1 MNNILKFLL
10 IICLMLTYRS
20 AAHAEE
26 VAESLLLQFSKGDLS
41 TIERAMQEAFDA
53 QPVQGE
59 SSAPVS
65 SPYAFGTITARGI
78 EYSFLPRIHQTSL
91 MPNGIQFKLSLRSFR
106 GLIKRLEMN
115 ASGTQVCTNTAIVSP
130 QGDIPVSVVVH
141 PTVTPAGDVQLVVSE
156 STIDL
161 NEDNFEVRYPE
172 ECDVIFGLNWLVSWT
187 LPSLIQSYKDTISSA
202 LGSALA
208 KGLIAR
214 TAEISPFL
222 SLNVTLPFEGH
233 EIPSFNVA
241 VAVRPYRIDI
251 SPERFQS
258 SFATSITI
266 DPDEVV
272 GFSNSSQWPEDVS
285 FLGISWDFMTA
296 LLNEAQAKGVIR
308 STIRGDHPA
317 IGQALSH
324 DLWLK
329 AFPGLHGVI
338 SPSDLLSLEVLGGSR
353 YEWKAEDNLGSL
365 ADLAVENLRFRL
377 RSGSMVLC
385 EIQVNAQAIFSLE
398 SAKDRLLT
406 GRLQTASLK
415 EPRVVENSGPL
426 SRDFLQNGLA
436 ALASDIEEQIQKS
449 PEHARDLIQLT
460 LPSMKIGNH
469 EILISN
475 VRTVG
480 AGLILPLLYAQPH

>member
-1 MNNILKFLL
+1 
-10 IICLMLTYRS
+10 
-20 AAHAEE
+20 
-26 VAESLLLQFSKGDLS
+26 
-41 TIERAMQEAFDA
+41 
-53 QPVQGE
+53 
-59 SSAPVS
+59 
-65 SPYAFGTITARGI
+65 
-78 EYSFLPRIHQTSL
+78 
-91 MPNGIQFKLSLRSFR
+91 
-106 GLIKRLEMN
+106 
-115 ASGTQVCTNTAIVSP
+115 
-130 QGDIPVSVVVH
+130 
-141 PTVTPAGDVQLVVSE
+141 
-156 STIDL
+156 
-161 NEDNFEVRYPE
+161 
-172 ECDVIFGLNWLVSWT
+172 
-187 LPSLIQSYKDTISSA
+187 
-202 LGSALA
+202 
-208 KGLIAR
+208 
-214 TAEISPFL
+214 
-222 SLNVTLPFEGH
+222 
-233 EIPSFNVA
+233 
-241 VAVRPYRIDI
+241 
-251 SPERFQS
+251 
-258 SFATSITI
+258 
-266 DPDEVV
+266 
-272 GFSNSSQWPEDVS
+272 
-285 FLGISWDFMTA
+285 MTA

-365 ADLAVENLRFRL
+365 ADLTVENLRFRL
-377 RSGSMVLC
+377 RSGSAVLC

-406 GRLQTASLK
+406 GRLLTASLK

-449 PEHARDLIQLT
+449 PKHARDLIQLT

-480 AGLILPLLYAQPH
+480 AGIILPLLYAQPH